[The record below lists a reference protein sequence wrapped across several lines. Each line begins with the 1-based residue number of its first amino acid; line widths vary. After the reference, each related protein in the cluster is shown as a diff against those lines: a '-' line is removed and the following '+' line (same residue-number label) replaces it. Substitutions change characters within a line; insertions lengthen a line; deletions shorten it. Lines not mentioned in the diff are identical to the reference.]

1 MYVYVLVKEYYNNVA
16 IVEQVF
22 SSKKKADDHLKWLIS
37 MNHKDGWTISRGEA
51 YYVHKNGNKVPFV
64 EFGAPSGN
72 PNNLERRYILK
83 EKVA

>member
-1 MYVYVLVKEYYNNVA
+1 MYVYVLVKEYSNNVA

-51 YYVHKNGNKVPFV
+51 YYVHKNGERVPFV

-83 EKVA
+83 EQVA

>member
-22 SSKKKADDHLKWLIS
+22 SSKKKADDHLNWLIS
-37 MNHKDGWTISRGEA
+37 INRKEGWNITHGETH
-51 YYVHKNGNKVPFV
+51 YIHKNGNKVHFV

-83 EKVA
+83 EQVA